1 VSELDE
7 PSADVTDVPVTD
19 AAAPETAAPAVV
31 RSRGLIVA
39 AAVLLV
45 VATFLGVLAARFHSE
60 LQDER
65 NERRAVETVASR
77 LATAILTYDYR
88 NLDATRGRVVAD
100 AAGRF
105 KTQYEEQFKTT
116 LSALIKETKG
126 QSKGTVVRIYVGD
139 IDKGSASALVVAN
152 VERVGVGGRIPVAA
166 TYLGLEL
173 VKVDGVWKVDDVTNL
188 TFAQA
193 NTRAQG
199 ATAPTSTTVP
209 VSTP

>member
-1 VSELDE
+1 MSDIEQAEPGAELAVEDSSE
-7 PSADVTDVPVTD
+7 PG
-19 AAAPETAAPAVV
+19 APAVA
-31 RSRGLIVA
+31 RGRAMVVA
-39 AAVLLV
+39 AAALLV
-45 VATFLGVLAARFHSE
+45 LATFLGVLAARFHSE

-65 NERRAVETVASR
+65 NERRQVETVASR

-88 NLDATRGRVVAD
+88 NLDATRKRVVAD

-105 KTQYEEQFKTT
+105 KTQYEDQFRTT
-116 LSALIKETKG
+116 LTALIKETKG

-139 IDKGSASALVVAN
+139 IDQGSASALVVAN
-152 VERVGVGGRIPVAA
+152 VERVGVGGRIPLAA

-193 NTRAQG
+193 NARAQG
-199 ATAPTSTTVP
+199 TPAPTPSSVP
-209 VSTP
+209 TSIP